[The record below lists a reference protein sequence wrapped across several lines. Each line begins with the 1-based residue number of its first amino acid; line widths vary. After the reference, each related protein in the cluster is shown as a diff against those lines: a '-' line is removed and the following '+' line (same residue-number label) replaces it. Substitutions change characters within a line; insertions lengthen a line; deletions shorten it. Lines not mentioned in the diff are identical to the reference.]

1 MSFELGL
8 GYAIASALLFGG
20 YLVLIKQRFTAYPA
34 PVYLAG
40 VNGFAFLTYLPI
52 GLLTLDG
59 PFFPTFSMQ
68 GVALMVGVSLLTGI
82 AILTM
87 FRAIVEGEVSY
98 VAPISKL
105 VPLFVLPLEVVL
117 LAEVLAP
124 VQIAGVLVA
133 TAAIYVANYEPG
145 ELLEP
150 FRRALT
156 TRAPR
161 LALASAAVFGFV
173 DVGKRVM
180 MQELAVP
187 PQTYLP
193 VMFAITT
200 AMVVP
205 FARQRPIPDTF
216 RDDAWL
222 FALAGLIVAVGNHV
236 VLLAFQILPASI
248 ASPII
253 NAQAIVAV
261 VAGGLLL
268 GEEHF
273 RVRLVAG
280 GLAICG
286 IALIAVG

>member
-1 MSFELGL
+1 VSFELGL

-40 VNGFAFLTYLPI
+40 VNGSALLVYLPI
-52 GLLTLDG
+52 ALLTVAG
-59 PFFPTFSMQ
+59 PFFPTFSME
-68 GVALMVGVSLLTGI
+68 GVALMVGVSVLTGI
-82 AILTM
+82 ALLTM

-105 VPLFVLPLEVVL
+105 APLFVLPLEVVL

-133 TAAIYVANYEPG
+133 TVAIYVANYEPG
-145 ELLEP
+145 ELIEP
-150 FRRALT
+150 LRRALT
-156 TRAPR
+156 TRAPQ
-161 LALASAAVFGFV
+161 LALVSAATFGFV

-180 MQELAVP
+180 MQELSLP

-193 VMFAITT
+193 VMFAVTT

-205 FARQRPIPDTF
+205 FARRRTIPDTL
-216 RDDAWL
+216 REDAWL
-222 FALAGLIVAVGNHV
+222 FAVAGVIVAVGNHV
-236 VLLAFQILPASI
+236 ILLAFQILPASI

-268 GEEHF
+268 GEAHF
-273 RVRLVAG
+273 RVRLLAAA
-280 GLAICG
+280 LAICG
-286 IALIAVG
+286 IVLIAVG